1 MKKII
6 ALLTCVFVASFFE
19 GCAPYNNKSWSN
31 YGYYQPEPEPE
42 PPPQPKPKPKPKPKP
57 VKKVTEVK
65 RTIPETKVVT
75 GNLYPIPKALS
86 VDNDLTIASLTPVTY
101 TYPYRCNEVY
111 FFTAIVTPASGYHG
125 IVDISMSE
133 TVTNG
138 MYTCKYFGSAVV
150 YKIKPNPFIKETVKY
165 EDVVRKFTPE

>member
-1 MKKII
+1 VLLSTGDRRKILSLLLVTAVTHPKKQ
-6 ALLTCVFVASFFE
+6 E
-19 GCAPYNNKSWSN
+19 
-31 YGYYQPEPEPE
+31 
-42 PPPQPKPKPKPKPKP
+42 
-57 VKKVTEVK
+57 
-65 RTIPETKVVT
+65 
-75 GNLYPIPKALS
+75 
-86 VDNDLTIASLTPVTY
+86 TIASLTPVTY

-133 TVTNG
+133 TMTNG

-165 EDVVRKFTPE
+165 EDVVRKFTPD